1 MHVAI
6 ARVLFFTAF
15 SGWGLLQY
23 NLKLHESKFYLKQ
36 IIELRSSKHTFF
48 VVANNTVFLFYD
60 YIESVNLVFIF
71 LLYIFW
77 VFLNSVPL
85 LKNLPTDKLARIAD
99 CLEVVGITR
108 TLNFCANQRSYEI
121 VFTISRLSRLY
132 ITIVCLSFKRHHARF
147 MLMDLFVINII
158 HVYQFSEINKW
169 SYTSKW

>member
-1 MHVAI
+1 MLSLQLATITELDVFSCFLCIQRCSTKI
-6 ARVLFFTAF
+6 ARVLFFYCF
-15 SGWGLLQY
+15 FWVGLLQY

-60 YIESVNLVFIF
+60 YFESVNLVFIF

-132 ITIVCLSFKRHHARF
+132 ITIVCLSFKR
-147 MLMDLFVINII
+147 LF
-158 HVYQFSEINKW
+158 E
-169 SYTSKW
+169 

>member
-1 MHVAI
+1 MFSLVFYACSV
-6 ARVLFFTAF
+6 VLLKSQGFLFLMFF

-36 IIELRSSKHTFF
+36 IIELRSLKHTFF
-48 VVANNTVFLFYD
+48 VVANNTVFLIYAWL
-60 YIESVNLVFIF
+60 YRVGESCF
-71 LLYIFW
+71 YIFIIYLLG
-77 VFLNSVPL
+77 FLNSVPL

-132 ITIVCLSFKRHHARF
+132 ITIVCLSFKR
-147 MLMDLFVINII
+147 LF
-158 HVYQFSEINKW
+158 E
-169 SYTSKW
+169 

>member
-1 MHVAI
+1 MFSLVFYACSD
-6 ARVLFFTAF
+6 VLLKSQGFLFLMFF

-99 CLEVVGITR
+99 CLEVVGIRR

-132 ITIVCLSFKRHHARF
+132 ITIVCLSFKI
-147 MLMDLFVINII
+147 LF
-158 HVYQFSEINKW
+158 E
-169 SYTSKW
+169 

>member
-1 MHVAI
+1 MFSLVFYACSD
-6 ARVLFFTAF
+6 VLLKSQGFLFLMFF

-108 TLNFCANQRSYEI
+108 TLNNFCANQRSYEI

-132 ITIVCLSFKRHHARF
+132 ITIVCLSFKR
-147 MLMDLFVINII
+147 L
-158 HVYQFSEINKW
+158 SE
-169 SYTSKW
+169 

>member
-1 MHVAI
+1 MNNKI
-6 ARVLFFTAF
+6 KE
-15 SGWGLLQY
+15 
-23 NLKLHESKFYLKQ
+23 LKTY
-36 IIELRSSKHTFF
+36 FF
-48 VVANNTVFLFYD
+48 VVANNTVFLVYY

-132 ITIVCLSFKRHHARF
+132 ITIVCLSFKR
-147 MLMDLFVINII
+147 LF
-158 HVYQFSEINKW
+158 E
-169 SYTSKW
+169 